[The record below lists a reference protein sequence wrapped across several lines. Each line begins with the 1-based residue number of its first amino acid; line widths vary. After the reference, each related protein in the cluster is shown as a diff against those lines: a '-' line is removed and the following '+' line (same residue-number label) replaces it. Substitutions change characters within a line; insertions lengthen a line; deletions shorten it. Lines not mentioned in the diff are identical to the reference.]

1 MTVLRSG
8 EIVPPATV
16 SRLADMAGPENGEA
30 PGVGQASAEQGFGLG
45 EHSPLHHYKLN
56 YDRLAPTLFHQ
67 TWWLEAVTGGAY
79 GIATCE
85 QGGKVVGKFP
95 YFVKSG
101 PAGIKLCGMPPMT
114 HFLGPGID
122 DGSGAACNRILRR
135 AQITRDLLGQL
146 PQSSGYWHKLHRETP
161 ETLAYLEQGFQTA
174 VQFTF
179 EVKPAEPAI
188 LWRKMRDKTRNVI
201 RRAEE
206 RHRVIDISD
215 IDLFARMYLENLKSR
230 RERSYYD
237 ASLIRRV
244 CQATMERGHGRVIA
258 AEHPDGNIAAAIFYV
273 WDTQAAYYMLS
284 TRSSEAGNGAVSL
297 LLWEAMKDI
306 AARNLIFD
314 FEGVITSGSA
324 LFFTGFGGEITPRYV
339 VSKFTARHKLLANL
353 GKPFRRTAAGTYL

>member
-1 MTVLRSG
+1 
-8 EIVPPATV
+8 
-16 SRLADMAGPENGEA
+16 MAGPEEHHDTQEA
-30 PGVGQASAEQGFGLG
+30 GQARLEMRVPAERSP
-45 EHSPLHHYKLN
+45 EHKNVLK
-56 YDRLAPTLFHQ
+56 YDPLAPTLFHQ
-67 TWWLEAVTGGAY
+67 SWWLDAVTGGAY
-79 GIATCE
+79 GVATSE
-85 QGGKVVGKFP
+85 QGGKIVGVFP
-95 YFVKSG
+95 YFVKAG
-101 PAGIKLCGMPPMT
+101 AAGIKLCGMPPMT

-135 AQITRDLLGQL
+135 AQITRDLLQQL
-146 PQSSGYWHKLHRETP
+146 PASSGYWHKLHRDTP

-179 EVKPAEPAI
+179 EVKPGEPAD

-206 RHRVIDISD
+206 RHRVVEIHDIEA
-215 IDLFARMYLENLKSR
+215 FARMYLENLKAR

-237 ASLIRRV
+237 LSLIRRV
-244 CQATMERGHGRVIA
+244 CDITIQRGQGRVIA
-258 AEHPDGNIAAAIFYV
+258 AEHPDGKIAAAIFYV
-273 WDTQAAYYMLS
+273 WDAQAAYYMLS

-306 AARNLIFD
+306 ASRNLIFD
-314 FEGVITSGSA
+314 FEGVITSGAA